1 MRVYNSQMIRL
12 SEEHPNIYK
21 YFTGGGFSVQIS
33 KETLLTKLLKK
44 PQARIPQTAG
54 AGVSTKPSAVSK
66 YYLNAEYRST
76 AIDSCV
82 IKIDSPHRIHLD
94 LQLKNQSVL
103 ELPQTGWTNPFKKN
117 PM

>member
-12 SEEHPNIYK
+12 SEEHPKIYK

-33 KETLLTKLLKK
+33 KETLLVDYLLTKLLKK
-44 PQARIPQTAG
+44 PQTRIPQTAG

-76 AIDSCV
+76 AINSCV
-82 IKIDSPHRIHLD
+82 IEIDSPHNIKSD
-94 LQLKNQSVL
+94 LQLKKMKLTSS
-103 ELPQTGWTNPFKKN
+103 PF
-117 PM
+117 